1 MSDPVTISGSIVN
14 MSVDTRTDPD
24 FPRRG
29 ISTLTMTFTIAV
41 DPACFN
47 DAAVVQNMRER
58 LNVGSSIDIII

>member
-1 MSDPVTISGSIVN
+1 MSDPVTITGDIVS
-14 MSVDTRTDPD
+14 MSMDTKTDHAR
-24 FPRRG
+24 FG
-29 ISTLTMTFTIAV
+29 TTSMTMTFTIAV